1 MRYLIINADGY
12 GFTAG
17 VSCAIEECIEFG
29 TVRSL
34 SANVNFKHADGLAQ
48 LVRKHPEL
56 SVGCHINP
64 IVGSPVMAPDKVPTL
79 LDENG
84 EFFYKTFTR
93 RFMSG
98 NIRLA
103 ELRAEMLAQVWKTRD
118 LAGAAFSHLDFH
130 MGLHRLPKLY
140 ALFLEVARQSGIGRI
155 RTHRYL
161 VGMESRFPRLRHLSY
176 LCASPLR
183 TPKFLWNLW
192 LREKARAQHLAMP
205 DRRIEITHM
214 GSHPNMI
221 TIENYLMMLRSL
233 PHGFNEFVAH
243 PGYIDND
250 LKRWSTYLEQ
260 RTLERHV
267 LLSSEFRESL
277 NASDVWL
284 AGYRDIPLR

>member
-1 MRYLIINADGY
+1 MRHLIINADGY

-17 VSCAIEECIEFG
+17 VSRAIEECIEFG

-34 SANVNFKHADGLAQ
+34 SANVNFKHADELAQ

-64 IVGSPVMAPDKVPTL
+64 IVGRPVMAPEKVPTL

-84 EFFYKTFTR
+84 EFFYKTFSR

-98 NIRLA
+98 RIRPA
-103 ELRAEMLAQVWKTRD
+103 ELRAEMLAQVEKTRD

-130 MGLHRLPKLY
+130 MGLHRLPRLY
-140 ALFLEVARQSGIGRI
+140 ELFLEVARLSGVGRI

-161 VGMESRFPRLRHLSY
+161 VGMESRFPRLRHLAY

-192 LREKARAQHLAMP
+192 LREKARARHLAMP
-205 DRRIEITHM
+205 DRRIEITHL
-214 GSHPNMI
+214 GTHCNAI
-221 TIENYLMMLRSL
+221 TIANYLMMLRGL
-233 PHGFNEFVAH
+233 PHGFSEFVVH
-243 PGYIDND
+243 PGYVDDD
-250 LKRWSTYLEQ
+250 LKRWSTYIEP
-260 RTLERHV
+260 RTIERQV
-267 LLSSEFRESL
+267 LLSPVFREAL
-277 NASDVWL
+277 YASDVCL